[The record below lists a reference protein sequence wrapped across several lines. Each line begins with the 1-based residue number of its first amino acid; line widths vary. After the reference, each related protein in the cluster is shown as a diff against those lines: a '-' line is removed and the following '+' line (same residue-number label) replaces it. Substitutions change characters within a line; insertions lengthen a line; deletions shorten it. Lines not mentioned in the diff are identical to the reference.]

1 MNITKETIDLIKEYE
16 GLKLQPYICSA
27 GKATIGYGN
36 TYYEDGSP
44 VKISDPPITKQRAEE
59 LFLNLLNQFKEKMIK
74 HIIHDLTDHQFGA
87 LLSFT
92 YNVGLGN
99 FKKSTLLKKVNKN
112 PDDTS
117 LADEFLKWN
126 KAGGKILNGLK
137 RRRRAEVNLYFKNI
151 LC

>member
-1 MNITKETIDLIKEYE
+1 MNITKETLDLIKEYE

-44 VKISDPPITKQRAEE
+44 VKISDPPITKNQAEL
-59 LFLNLLNQFKEKMIK
+59 LFLTLIDQFKAKITK
-74 HIIHDLTDHQFGA
+74 LIIQDLTDNQFGA
-87 LLSFT
+87 LLSFA
-92 YNVGLGN
+92 YNVGIGN
-99 FKKSTLLKKVNKN
+99 FRRSTLLKKVNVN
-112 PDDTS
+112 PEDPS
-117 LADEFLKWN
+117 IADEFLKWN

-137 RRRRAEVNLYFKNI
+137 RRRRAEVNLYFKHI